1 MEAYLMLKDISRA
14 LYLHF
19 IFNTKFTFMRIALVT
34 DGIFPYVIG
43 GMQKHS
49 YYLCKYLV
57 KMGVEVDLYHTNQ
70 SSYDISKLE
79 LFSDEEKLK
88 INSIVIKFPES
99 DKMPGHYLRSS
110 YKYSL
115 AVYDALKKRT
125 AVDFIYCKGF
135 SGWKLAQEKKSKT
148 IITPLAVNFHGY
160 EMFQPAPSFK
170 SRIEQHLLFRG
181 PVKFICTHADYVFS
195 YGSKIDDVIKSIP
208 IPASKIIAIPTG
220 IEAAWLNENIKPT
233 AAIKKFL
240 FIGRYERRKGIQELT
255 HAITKLADQNCEF
268 HFIGPIPPEKQLNK
282 SNVIYHGSINNQ
294 EEIKAITKSC
304 DVLICPSYSEGMPNV
319 IMEGMAS
326 GLAIIASNVGAV
338 NLLVDKE
345 NGYLL
350 ELTELDNLHLVIGNI
365 NTRGAEELDKMKKTS
380 VARIRKDFL
389 WSHIAQLHVNFFKQA
404 ISGSKEI
411 QTL

>member
-1 MEAYLMLKDISRA
+1 MPKDLSRA
-14 LYLHF
+14 LYLQF
-19 IFNTKFTFMRIALVT
+19 IFNNKFTFMRIALVT

-57 KMGVEVDLYHTNQ
+57 KLGVEVDLYHTNL
-70 SSYDISKLE
+70 SSYDIRKLE
-79 LFSDEEKLK
+79 LFTDEEKLR
-88 INSIVIKFPES
+88 INSIIIKFPES
-99 DKMPGHYLRSS
+99 DKMPGHYLRAS

-115 AVYDALKKRT
+115 AVYDALKKRA

-135 SGWKLAQEKKSKT
+135 SGWKLAQEKRSKT
-148 IITPLAVNFHGY
+148 INTPLAVNFHGY

-181 PVKFICTHADYVFS
+181 PVKFICNNADYVFS

-208 IPASKIIAIPTG
+208 VPASKIISIPTG
-220 IEAAWLNENIKPT
+220 IESAWVNEHIKPT
-233 AAIKKFL
+233 ETLKKFL

-255 HAITKLADQNCEF
+255 QAIAKLTTVNCEF
-268 HFIGPIPPEKQLNK
+268 HFIGPIPNENQLSK
-282 SNVIYHGSINNQ
+282 SNVIYHGSLNDQ
-294 EEIKAITKSC
+294 EGIKAITRSC

-350 ELTELDNLHLVIGNI
+350 ELTELSNLHLIIENI
-365 NTRGAEELDKMKKTS
+365 NKLGAEDLDKMKKTS

-389 WSHIAQLHVNFFKQA
+389 WSHIAQLHVNFFMQA
-404 ISGSKEI
+404 VTNSKDF

>member
-1 MEAYLMLKDISRA
+1 
-14 LYLHF
+14 
-19 IFNTKFTFMRIALVT
+19 MRIALVT

-57 KMGVEVDLYHTNQ
+57 KLGVEIDLYHTNQ
-70 SSYDISKLE
+70 SSYDITKLE
-79 LFSDEEKLK
+79 LFSEEEKSK
-88 INSIVIKFPES
+88 INSIVIKFPDS

-115 AVYDALKKRT
+115 AVYDAFLKREK
-125 AVDFIYCKGF
+125 VDFIYCKGF

-148 IITPLAVNFHGY
+148 IQTPLAVNFHGY

-170 SRIEQHLLFRG
+170 LKIEQHLLFRG
-181 PVKFICTHADYVFS
+181 PVKFICNHADYVFS
-195 YGSKIDDVIKSIP
+195 YGSKIDDIIQSIP
-208 IPASKIIAIPTG
+208 ISQSKIISIPTG
-220 IEAAWLNENIKPT
+220 IEEAWLNENIQAT
-233 AAIKKFL
+233 GNIKKYV

-255 HAITKLADQNCEF
+255 NAIAQIKSANCEF
-268 HFIGPIPPEKQLNK
+268 HFIGPIPPENQLNK
-282 SNVIYHGSINNQ
+282 ANVIYHGSINNQ
-294 EEIKAITKSC
+294 EDIKKITRAC

-338 NLLVDKE
+338 NLLVDKQ

-350 ELTELDNLHLVIGNI
+350 ELKELNNLHQIIENF
-365 NTRGAEELDKMKKTS
+365 NAQSAEAITKMKNES
-380 VARIRKDFL
+380 VQKIKKNFL
-389 WSHIAQLHVNFFKQA
+389 WHYIAQLHVDFFKAA
-404 ISGSKEI
+404 ISKK
-411 QTL
+411 